1 MAVGAAAGGP
11 GSPRNNSSSLRR
23 GLRLLRCVAD
33 GPADGLT
40 LADLARTAELP
51 KSTVVRLLP
60 PLVEEGLLA
69 YAGARYRLGPSTAAY
84 GGRYLEGL
92 DIRTA
97 ARGALGQLA
106 AESGE
111 TAHLVLLDGT
121 EVVYVDKVESSSPV
135 RMYSR
140 IGSRR
145 PLYCTA
151 VGKALL
157 ERHQADLLPVVL
169 AAGLPRLTPHT
180 LTSEQALREDLAR
193 IRRRGYALDAGE
205 NEPGIRCVAAAVTDN
220 VGQAFAALS
229 VSGPAGRVTKARS
242 AELGALVRTA
252 AAEVS
257 RAFGARQG
265 PSRGPADTP

>member
-1 MAVGAAAGGP
+1 MAVGEA

-33 GPADGLT
+33 GPDAGLT
-40 LADLARTAELP
+40 LAELARVAELP

-69 YAGARYRLGPSTAAY
+69 HAGARYRLGPSTAAY

-97 ARGALGQLA
+97 ARGALEPLA
-106 AESGE
+106 AATGE
-111 TAHLVLLDGT
+111 TAHLVLLDGI
-121 EVVYVDKVESSSPV
+121 EVVYVDKVESPSPV

-157 ERHQADLLPVVL
+157 ERHEADLLPAVL
-169 AAGLPRLTPHT
+169 AAGLTPLTPTT
-180 LTSEQALREDLAR
+180 LVTEAALREDLAR
-193 IRRRGYALDAGE
+193 VRRRGYALDDGE
-205 NEPGIRCVAAAVTDN
+205 NEPGIRCVAAAVTDSA
-220 VGQAFAALS
+220 GHAFAALS

-242 AELGALVRTA
+242 AELGARVRAA

-257 RAFGARQG
+257 RAYGAR
-265 PSRGPADTP
+265 

>member
-1 MAVGAAAGGP
+1 VAVGEA

-33 GPADGLT
+33 GPADGMT
-40 LADLARTAELP
+40 LADLAKAADLP

-60 PLVEEGLLA
+60 PLVGEGLLA
-69 YAGARYRLGPSTAAY
+69 YAGARYRLGPSTASY

-92 DIRTA
+92 DVRTA
-97 ARGALGQLA
+97 ARGPLERLA
-106 AESGE
+106 AGSGE

-140 IGSRR
+140 IGIRR

-157 ERHQADLLPVVL
+157 ERHEDDLLPAVV
-169 AAGLPRLTPHT
+169 ADGLQRLTPHT
-180 LTSEQALREDLAR
+180 LVTEQALREDLAR
-193 IRRRGYALDAGE
+193 IRRRGYALDDGE
-205 NEPGIRCVAAAVTDN
+205 NEPGIRCVAAAVT
-220 VGQAFAALS
+220 GSSGTAFAALS

-257 RAFGARQG
+257 SAFGAR
-265 PSRGPADTP
+265 